1 MYSFHHPILV
11 CFVCHS
17 LRSNKEVELLNIIFY
32 SSKPS
37 KSMLHRAITDHYKKL
52 KSLSRRDSTIPLT
65 QKNVAKQIKRDK
77 ETYDLV
83 ESIKSGSESNS
94 GSNAS
99 EVRNGKDLIVRLK
112 KTIIGMRLDA
122 IDEELSNLKSETET
136 TANDPIA

>member
-1 MYSFHHPILV
+1 
-11 CFVCHS
+11 
-17 LRSNKEVELLNIIFY
+17 
-32 SSKPS
+32 
-37 KSMLHRAITDHYKKL
+37 MLHRAITDHYKKL